1 MACSHV
7 LRFTPRPTTTPC
19 RLLFS
24 LLLYRLTSYWNFLAF
39 RCMIVELFRSHTCK
53 ESPNG

>member
-1 MACSHV
+1 MLS
-7 LRFTPRPTTTPC
+7 RFTFHAQADYYPC

-53 ESPNG
+53 ESPHG